1 MGAYLIALLLTLG
14 IEVPVYVATLGPV
27 ARALGGP
34 VLPWSQA
41 FVLGITVNLVSHPLA
56 FLVVFPLVRQL
67 TGRTA
72 ALVLVE
78 IGVLVLEAM
87 IIWRRLPN
95 GATALSASS
104 LANLSSLTV
113 GALLMA

>member
-1 MGAYLIALLLTLG
+1 MGAYPLALLLTLG
-14 IEVPVYVATLGPV
+14 IEVPVYVATLGPL
-27 ARALGGP
+27 ARALGGR

-41 FVLGITVNLVSHPLA
+41 LVLGVTVNLVSHPAA

-78 IGVLVLEAM
+78 IGVLVLEAV
-87 IIWRRLPN
+87 IIRRRLPN
-95 GATALSASS
+95 GVVALSASS
-104 LANLSSLTV
+104 LANLASLTI
-113 GALLMA
+113 GALLVD